1 MGGAV
6 LPVIAAIATIGAGA
20 MSGGMSGGQ
29 SSVQE
34 PTAPDTSASDAAAAE
49 EEKKRRAAAAEENK
63 TNYTGG
69 LGVGDEADI
78 YKTTLG

>member
-1 MGGAV
+1 MPSA
-6 LPVIAAIATIGAGA
+6 
-20 MSGGMSGGQ
+20 
-29 SSVQE
+29 

-63 TNYTGG
+63 TNYTTG